1 MQTEEITLA
10 SQRKGTILQEIK
22 TRKMREANVN
32 ANDYVVFALVLM
44 IVVKDAMSF
53 LNLLHSEVKQSRS
66 IVLSTRS

>member
-22 TRKMREANVN
+22 TSKMREANVN
-32 ANDYVVFALVLM
+32 ANYYVVFALVLM

>member
-22 TRKMREANVN
+22 TSKMREANVN

>member
-10 SQRKGTILQEIK
+10 SQGKGTILQEIK
-22 TRKMREANVN
+22 TSKMREANVN

>member
-22 TRKMREANVN
+22 TSKMREANVN

-44 IVVKDAMSF
+44 IVVRDAMSF